1 MELLG
6 LLCLAIVAGVVS
18 FSSPCVLPLL
28 PGYVSYVSRL
38 EDRRT
43 DATPRRPDLGAA
55 LFVAGFAAVFVA
67 MGLTAS
73 AVGFLLR
80 QHLDAVSRIGGV
92 LVVVLG
98 LAMTG
103 LLRIPFLDREFRP
116 GLRRFGGGPG
126 SSLGLGAAF
135 AFGWTPCV
143 GPVLATILTIAASSG
158 ELGAGVLL
166 LSGYALGLGIPFL
179 LLARAVRRGRER
191 LGWLRRNSRP
201 IEIAGGLVLAATGVL
216 MISGAWTSLM
226 AGALAGYAR
235 LGWPP
240 I

>member
-6 LLCLAIVAGVVS
+6 LVALALVAGAVS

-28 PGYVSYVSRL
+28 PAYLSYASR
-38 EDRRT
+38 
-43 DATPRRPDLGAA
+43 ATPGGGTTGTDRGPA
-55 LFVAGFAAVFVA
+55 LFVAGFAVVFVA

-73 AVGFLLR
+73 TVGLLLR
-80 QHLDAVSRIGGV
+80 QHLDTVTRIGGV

-103 LLRIPFLDREFRP
+103 LLRVPWLGREFRP
-116 GLRRFGGGPG
+116 GLRGAAGRRASGFT
-126 SSLGLGAAF
+126 LGAAF

-143 GPVLATILTIAASSG
+143 GPVLATILAVAASSG
-158 ELGAGVLL
+158 QLAAGA
-166 LSGYALGLGIPFL
+166 L
-179 LLARAVRRGRER
+179 LLACYAAGLGLPFLAAARAIRYGHDR
-191 LGWLRRNSRP
+191 LGWLRRNSRR
-201 IEIAGGLVLAATGVL
+201 IEVAGGLVLALTGAL
-216 MISGAWTSLM
+216 MVSGVWTTVM

>member
-1 MELLG
+1 MELVG
-6 LLCLAIVAGVVS
+6 LVALAVVAGVVS

-28 PGYVSYVSRL
+28 PGYVSYVSQL
-38 EDRRT
+38 GGRRSRVT
-43 DATPRRPDLGAA
+43 SHRPGLGAA
-55 LFVAGFAAVFVA
+55 LFVTGFAAVFVT

-73 AVGFLLR
+73 TVGFLLR
-80 QHLDAVSRIGGV
+80 QHLDIATRIGGV

-103 LLRIPFLDREFRP
+103 LLRVPVLDREFRP
-116 GLRRFGGGPG
+116 GLRRFGDGPV
-126 SSLGLGAAF
+126 SSFGLGAAF

-158 ELGAGVLL
+158 EIGAGVVLL
-166 LSGYALGLGIPFL
+166 GGYALGLGVPFL
-179 LLARAVRRGRER
+179 LLALALHRGRER
-191 LGWLRRNSRP
+191 LGWLRRHSKR
-201 IEIAGGLVLAATGVL
+201 IETVGGLVLTATGVL

-226 AGALAGYAR
+226 AGALAAYAR